1 LNDGDQGSK
10 IGCHSKRPDG
20 APKKITRQCT
30 ALVLS
35 KFHLVCV
42 QLFLQGCLDKLQI
55 ACINSPACSPEH
67 EREVQEHC

>member
-1 LNDGDQGSK
+1 MMGTRAQKLVAIQKDQMV
-10 IGCHSKRPDG
+10 HQ
-20 APKKITRQCT
+20 KKITRQCT
-30 ALVLS
+30 GLVRA
-35 KFHLVCV
+35 KFHPVCV